1 MVPEADNKA
10 LVTNPW
16 HDIYRWHFHL
26 GEIDPCGL
34 QGFED
39 VFAREP
45 SPRLYTHTLRS
56 ANVKLS
62 STSSGRNAL
71 RCKCLI
77 TNPIFSLVV
86 NISTPQCWKSTKAA
100 SSSLFAA
107 FSYRDSIQFAVWPCN
122 FCGAGHGEKKLERGS
137 ASTGES
143 SAACHLFLRPET
155 NLLEFWW
162 AKIYSRVLWFGGR
175 EYFCFLQKIPLP
187 LVFFVSLVEGIFQ
200 QWFNLDTKTDPRMPA
215 GDLQSLVSR
224 FEQVQMGKGH
234 CLWHLKMSKSA
245 L

>member
-1 MVPEADNKA
+1 M
-10 LVTNPW
+10 TW
-16 HDIYRWHFHL
+16 HLPMTLPLRRNRSLW
-26 GEIDPCGL
+26 
-34 QGFED
+34 
-39 VFAREP
+39 P
-45 SPRLYTHTLRS
+45 SRIWRCFCKRAQSKVLHS
-56 ANVKLS
+56 HIEKVQMWNLS
-62 STSSGRNAL
+62 STSSGRDAL

-86 NISTPQCWKSTKAA
+86 NISTPQCWKSTRAA
-100 SSSLFAA
+100 SAA
-107 FSYRDSIQFAVWPCN
+107 FWYRDSIHIAVWPCN
-122 FCGAGHGEKKLERGS
+122 FCSAGHGEKKLKRGS

-234 CLWHLKMSKSA
+234 CLWRLKMSKSA